1 MQKQT
6 RWLPILGLLLDSNWL
21 YLAPFL
27 NLSNVT
33 QGAFISELSANGQP
47 YALLFRS
54 LDIAAGLVWIIAAF
68 YWVRIKK
75 SALSR
80 LFSLI
85 LVTLGLADVI
95 DSILPLD
102 CSETIN
108 MACRTATGFT
118 LDHNV
123 HLYES
128 CISVIVF
135 TAITMTLLI
144 SLHYNRLRGQ
154 LYFITVTMLTMMLIW
169 LVDTVYRQHAHL
181 EGYGYLQ
188 RLFEV
193 SFISWFI
200 YFWHMAGTQPK
211 YLPRLVVRPPL
222 RRRLKR
228 LSHMKFNR

>member
-1 MQKQT
+1 MQKQI
-6 RWLPILGLLLDSNWL
+6 RWLPMVGLLLDSNWL

-33 QGAFISELSANGQP
+33 QGAFISELSATGQP

-54 LDIAAGLVWIIAAF
+54 LDIAAGIAWILAAL

-75 SALSR
+75 SAISR
-80 LFSLI
+80 LFSLV
-85 LVTLGLADVI
+85 LLTLGLADVI

-108 MACRTATGFT
+108 TACRTATSFT

-128 CISVIVF
+128 SLSVIIF

-154 LYFITVTMLTMMLIW
+154 LYLVTVTMLTMMLIW
-169 LVDTVYRQHAHL
+169 LIDTVYRQHAHL
-181 EGYGYLQ
+181 EGYGYVQ

-200 YFWHMAGTQPK
+200 YFWHIACRRPG
-211 YLPRLVVRPPL
+211 YLPGLVVKPPL
-222 RRRLKR
+222 KRR
-228 LSHMKFNR
+228 LSHMKFHR